1 MSSLPRPTTLLIL
14 DGWNLGKSSDTNAIH
29 LANTPNLDKIMTIYP
44 WTWIASSGRDV
55 GLPEGQM
62 GNSEVGHLNLGAGR
76 IVDQDIT
83 RIDKSIENGE
93 LGRIPAWTELLDTV
107 TEAGSTLHLLGLVS
121 DGGVH
126 SSLSHL
132 EALVRR
138 ASGRR
143 PVRLHAF
150 LDGRDTP
157 PRAGAGFLR
166 QIQGWADEINA
177 AGGDFAVASVGGR
190 YWGMDRDR
198 RWDRIEKHWRTLVL
212 GKGPKAQDPVQAI
225 ENSYAE
231 NVTDEF
237 VRPVTLVDEA
247 GKPVGPIREG
257 DGVFFFNFR
266 ADRARQMTR
275 ALTDE
280 LFDGF
285 RRDFF
290 PRIHYATMTQYH
302 RDFELPI
309 AYPPKSLEGIL
320 ADVLAAQGLRNLRLA
335 ETEKYAHVTF
345 FFNGGIEEPWPGEER
360 ILVPSPQV
368 ATYDLQPEMSLP
380 LVTER
385 YLEQAESGGFDA
397 HIVNFANC
405 DMVGHTGVLG
415 AAVKAVEAVDS
426 AVGKVVEAALDKNGF
441 LIITADHGNAE
452 QMWDPATQ
460 GPHTQHT
467 TTPVPLVLV
476 DPKWQKELSEGRL
489 ADVIPTLLA
498 HAGLDPDPNMTGRD
512 LRI

>member
-1 MSSLPRPTTLLIL
+1 MSSLSRPATLLIL
-14 DGWNLGKSSDTNAIH
+14 DGWNLGNSSDTNAIH
-29 LANTPNLDKIMTIYP
+29 LAKTPYLDKIMTNNP

-83 RIDKSIENGE
+83 RIDKSIEDGE
-93 LGRIPAWTELLDTV
+93 LGRNETWMELVESVSDT
-107 TEAGSTLHLLGLVS
+107 GGTLHLLGLVS

-126 SSLSHL
+126 SSLMHL
-132 EALVRR
+132 EALIRR

-157 PRAGAGFLR
+157 PKAGAGFLR
-166 QIQGWADEINA
+166 QIQGWADEINT
-177 AGGDFAVASVGGR
+177 AGGDFAIASVGGR

-198 RWDRIEKHWRTLVL
+198 RWDRVEKHWRTMVL

-225 ENSYAE
+225 ESSYSE
-231 NVTDEF
+231 GVTDEF
-237 VRPVTLVDEA
+237 VRPVILVGED
-247 GKPVGPIREG
+247 GKPLGKIREG

-266 ADRARQMTR
+266 ADRARQLTR
-275 ALTDE
+275 ALTDAY
-280 LFDGF
+280 FDGF
-285 RRDFF
+285 RRDYF
-290 PRIHYATMTQYH
+290 PRIRFASMTQYH
-302 RDFELPI
+302 KDFEIPI
-309 AYPPKSLEGIL
+309 AFPPRPLDGIF
-320 ADVLAAQGLRNLRLA
+320 ADVLATQGLKNLRLA

-345 FFNGGIEEPWPGEER
+345 FFNGGVEEPWPGESR
-360 ILVPSPQV
+360 ILVPSPHV

-380 LVTER
+380 LITKH
-385 YLEQAESGGFDA
+385 YLEQSEKGDFDA
-397 HIVNFANC
+397 HVVNFANC
-405 DMVGHTGVLG
+405 DMVGHTGVLS

-426 AVGKVVEAALDKNGF
+426 AVGQVTEAALDRGGF

-467 TTPVPLVLV
+467 TTPVPMILV
-476 DPKWQKELSEGRL
+476 DPQWNGQLSEGRL
-489 ADVIPTLLA
+489 SDVIPTLLA
-498 HAGLDPDPNMTGRD
+498 HASLEPHALMTGKD
-512 LRI
+512 LRL